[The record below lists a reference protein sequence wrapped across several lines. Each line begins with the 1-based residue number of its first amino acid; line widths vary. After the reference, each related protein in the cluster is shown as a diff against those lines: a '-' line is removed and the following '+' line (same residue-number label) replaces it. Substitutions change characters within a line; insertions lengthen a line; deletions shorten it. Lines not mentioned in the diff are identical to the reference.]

1 MNCSLVK
8 WTWNIRIHSINI
20 DERER
25 QTVLDARD
33 VSMNTT
39 FLPSQMLFDSGSVMK
54 MSTAYCEDVFKN
66 KIR

>member
-1 MNCSLVK
+1 M
-8 WTWNIRIHSINI
+8 
-20 DERER
+20 RER

-39 FLPSQMLFDSGSVMK
+39 FLPSQMLFDSGSVVK